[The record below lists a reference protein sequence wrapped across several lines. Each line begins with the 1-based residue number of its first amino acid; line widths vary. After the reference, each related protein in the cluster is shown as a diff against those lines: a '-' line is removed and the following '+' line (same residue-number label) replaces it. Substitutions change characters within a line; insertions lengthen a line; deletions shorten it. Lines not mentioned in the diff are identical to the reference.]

1 MARFLFLFSLVLSL
15 VWTAAA
21 PASAQNQKEI
31 KEPATSR
38 MELFQQMQVLTGIP
52 WYYLA
57 AIDQFER
64 NIQKKPSKPTK
75 DKKQRQLFITISPDK
90 WAGLLNPN
98 PSDKHLKTIQFFHGM
113 GKDGSGDQLADADN
127 DVDVLYTFASY
138 LAQYGYTEDDLRI
151 GLWDYYKRDKTVDII
166 SEFAQIFHKFNKT
179 ELTDTAFPL
188 PLYTDYSYRSTWGD
202 ARGWGGNR
210 IHEGCD
216 LFSHYGT
223 PVRSVCY
230 GYIEVMGWNRFG
242 GWRVG
247 IRDLNNY
254 YHYYAHLGG
263 FNKKHVKVGDIVK
276 PGDVVGWVGSSGYGK
291 PGTQGKFPP
300 HLHYG
305 MYKDNGKTE
314 WAFDPYPHLR
324 KWEREETQRKKKR

>member
-1 MARFLFLFSLVLSL
+1 MTRLLLLFTLILSILCSTVL
-15 VWTAAA
+15 
-21 PASAQNQKEI
+21 PASAQKQNEI
-31 KEPATSR
+31 KNPVQDR
-38 MELFQQMQVLTGIP
+38 MALFQQMQGLTGIP

-57 AIDQFER
+57 AIDQYEK
-64 NIQKKPSKPTK
+64 NIQKKPAKPAK
-75 DKKQRQLFITISPDK
+75 EKKQRQLSITIPPDR
-90 WAGLLNPN
+90 WSGILNPN
-98 PSDKHLKTIQFFHGM
+98 PYDKHPKIIQFFHGI
-113 GKDGSGDQLADADN
+113 GKDGTGDNLADVEN
-127 DVDVLYTFASY
+127 DLDVLYTMASY
-138 LAQYGYTEDDLRI
+138 LAKYGYTEDDIRI
-151 GLWDYYKRDKTVDII
+151 GLWDYYKRDRAVDII
-166 SEFAQIFHKFNKT
+166 SEFAQIYHRFGKL
-179 ELTDTAFPL
+179 ELTDSAFPL

-247 IRDLNNY
+247 IRDLNNV

-263 FNKKHVKVGDIVK
+263 FNKKFKINDIVK
-276 PGDVVGWVGSSGYGK
+276 PGDTVGWVGSSGYGK

-324 KWEREETQRKKKR
+324 KWERDEAQRKKKR